1 MPAHPNAQARTRTP
15 AAEARAAAGLNPR
28 DSVPY
33 KRGPYNTDK
42 GSSATAA
49 LAKEARAT
57 ATAAAAAAAN
67 PEVVTLRAKVKELE
81 SKVIDLKYGNDLAVK
96 NAQLQAEKGLSDK
109 LLDKYREGMRDAASL
124 LQGNIPGSTGSAPG
138 SAL

>member
-1 MPAHPNAQARTRTP
+1 M
-15 AAEARAAAGLNPR
+15 
-28 DSVPY
+28 PY
-33 KRGPYNTDK
+33 KRGPYNTDR

-49 LAKEARAT
+49 LAKETRA

>member
-1 MPAHPNAQARTRTP
+1 MPYT
-15 AAEARAAAGLNPR
+15 
-28 DSVPY
+28 
-33 KRGPYNTDK
+33 RGPYNTDK

>member
-15 AAEARAAAGLNPR
+15 AAEAKAAAGLNPR

-33 KRGPYNTDK
+33 KRGPYNTDR

-49 LAKEARAT
+49 LAKETRA